1 LAVVLDW
8 DSSAM
13 LIKVEFASFAV
24 DPEKNTPLII
34 LKEISG
40 ARALPI
46 PIGPLEASA
55 IAIETLKVKPEK
67 PLTIDL
73 AKSILEVLGGR
84 IARVIIHQG
93 SETSLMARIEI
104 EAQGTVTATDCRPCD
119 AIALALRCRAPI
131 FVRDGV
137 FEKFASGGNLSETDK
152 LRSHIAAL
160 DTLDFG
166 DFYLE

>member
-1 LAVVLDW
+1 
-8 DSSAM
+8 M

-34 LKEISG
+34 LKEMSG

-73 AKSILEVLGGR
+73 AKSILEVLGGS
-84 IARVIIHQG
+84 IMRVIIHQG
-93 SETSLMARIEI
+93 KESSLMARIEI
-104 EAQGTVTATDCRPCD
+104 EAHDAVSGIECRPCD
-119 AIALALRCRAPI
+119 AIALALRCQAPM
-131 FVRDGV
+131 FVRDAV
-137 FEKFASGGNLSETDK
+137 FDKFASGSGLSEADK
-152 LRSHIAAL
+152 LRRHVAAL

-166 DFYLE
+166 DYFLE

>member
-1 LAVVLDW
+1 
-8 DSSAM
+8 M

-46 PIGPLEASA
+46 AIGPLEASA

-67 PLTIDL
+67 PLTIDM
-73 AKSILEVLGGR
+73 AKSILDVFGGSLT
-84 IARVIIHQG
+84 RVIIHE
-93 SETSLMARIEI
+93 SKDSTLMARVEI
-104 EAQGTVTATDCRPCD
+104 ETHDTITGIECRPCD
-119 AIALALRCRAPI
+119 AIALALRCQTPI
-131 FVRDGV
+131 FVRDAV
-137 FEKFASGGNLSETDK
+137 FENFSSGNWFSEADK
-152 LRSHIAAL
+152 LRRHISTL

-166 DFYLE
+166 NFYLE